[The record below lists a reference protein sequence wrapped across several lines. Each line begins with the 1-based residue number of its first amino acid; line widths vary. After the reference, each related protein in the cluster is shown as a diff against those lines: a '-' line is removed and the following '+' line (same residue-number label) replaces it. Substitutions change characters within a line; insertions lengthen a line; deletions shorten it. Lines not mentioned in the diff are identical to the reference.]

1 MEKEVVVVVVVGGYI
16 SRDALGALHFF
27 SYPNHE
33 MWQKKE
39 IRIKENV

>member
-1 MEKEVVVVVVVGGYI
+1 
-16 SRDALGALHFF
+16 LGALHFF

-39 IRIKENV
+39 IRIKENVWERERHGRTAIIRLPLWL